1 MVMVFRRFIKN
12 TQGQVSILFG
22 LCLLAILA
30 GAGAALDYSRMNTT
44 NVKLQALTDS
54 ITLAAAIGIKNEEFN
69 VTNLDEFTNSFLAQS
84 EYPNARP
91 VWNIDE
97 NGLGLTLQV
106 DETMTFMS
114 LFGDNE
120 RPVSTVARVPVQER
134 KDVSVALVLDATL
147 SMQGSKINSL
157 KSAANEL
164 IDILTADNTTETY
177 MSVCLLYTSPSP
189 RDQRGSRMPSS
200 A

>member
-12 TQGQVSILFG
+12 TQGQVSIMFG

-69 VTNLDEFTNSFLAQS
+69 VTNLDEFTNSFLARS
-84 EYPNARP
+84 EYPDARP
-91 VWNIDE
+91 VWDIDE
-97 NGLGLTLQV
+97 NGFGLTLQV

-120 RPVSTVARVPVQER
+120 RP
-134 KDVSVALVLDATL
+134 
-147 SMQGSKINSL
+147 
-157 KSAANEL
+157 
-164 IDILTADNTTETY
+164 
-177 MSVCLLYTSPSP
+177 CLLYTSPSP
-189 RDQRGSRMPSS
+189 RD
-200 A
+200 